1 MNLEELSYV
10 LSTISLIFY
19 SIVYVPQFYVIYK
32 SKSSDGISFLMLLL
46 WTQADILSLIG
57 TIVLYMPSSII
68 IIGWYHYLVGTIMII
83 FVLYYTDKYYTQQ
96 NRDNQDTNLNRDN
109 LDTNLNRDNRD
120 NRDNLDTTKYTSEC
134 TNLNRYY
141 LIKCFATFLFL
152 SINTCTCIVLNIFI
166 NKSHDESGA
175 ILGWITMSF
184 YLIGRIPQMWMNYKR
199 KSTQGLSLLMYIF
212 TMCGNGVYL
221 AVITIDPVYIE
232 SNMPWIINCIVT
244 ILMDIFV
251 ICQYYMYK

>member
-32 SKSSDGISFLMLLL
+32 SKSSDGISFWMLLL

-68 IIGWYHYLVGTIMII
+68 IIGWYHYLVGAIMII
-83 FVLYYTDKYYTQQ
+83 FVLYYTDKYYTNE
-96 NRDNQDTNLNRDN
+96 NRDTNLNRD
-109 LDTNLNRDNRD
+109 TNEN
-120 NRDNLDTTKYTSEC
+120 TIGY

-141 LIKCFATFLFL
+141 IIKCFATTLFL
-152 SINTCTCIVLNIFI
+152 SINTCTCVVLNIFI

-199 KSTQGLSLLMYIF
+199 KSTEGLSLLMYIF

-232 SNMPWIINCIVT
+232 SNMPWIVNCIVT